1 MITADDVFH
10 HIAQEL
16 RCYSG
21 IDPIAAIEEFM
32 TGCTFDL
39 RISVT
44 TNVEETEMS
53 YLDRHGHGNTF
64 YFRLRDYQHGKK
76 LADEIFYLL
85 QGFPAQ
91 KSGGTGDQFGPDD
104 RLYLFIHVS
113 NVLPGLKKTVELRND
128 NLRDIATSADS
139 EGIG

>member
-1 MITADDVFH
+1 MVTVDDVFH

-21 IDPIAAIEEFM
+21 MDPIAAIEEFM

-44 TNVEETEMS
+44 TDVEVTEMN
-53 YLDRHGHGNTF
+53 YLDRYGHGNTF
-64 YFRLRDYQHGKK
+64 YFRLRDYQHAKK
-76 LADEIFYLL
+76 LAGEIFYQL
-85 QGFPAQ
+85 QG
-91 KSGGTGDQFGPDD
+91 SRPDLTEYNGSRFEPED

-113 NVLPGLKKTVELRND
+113 NVLPSLKK
-128 NLRDIATSADS
+128 
-139 EGIG
+139 GIV